1 MCRSRRE
8 LSNQYLLA
16 KIGVDTAVNEPLEIW
31 GKIQFIIHSPPKVTV
46 ANVSFFLRGPQMGEW
61 APNPA
66 LAEAVAQWDWPFGEQ
81 VREALRPAVGLPS
94 PSGLQPSGAASA
106 TAAALLVSLAR
117 LA

>member
-1 MCRSRRE
+1 M
-8 LSNQYLLA
+8 
-16 KIGVDTAVNEPLEIW
+16 
-31 GKIQFIIHSPPKVTV
+31 
-46 ANVSFFLRGPQMGEW
+46 SFFLRGPQMGEW

-94 PSGLQPSGAASA
+94 PSASGLEPSGAASA